1 MDLGSCVHACGFETQ
16 RPKNM
21 LIPNGTTE
29 WLKFKDDVL
38 SRVRTGQELRF
49 ETSFFDTLT
58 LEQKEGLTELLYRDA
73 GAAYMRYLDHLSR
86 SATKRTF

>member
-1 MDLGSCVHACGFETQ
+1 MDCSFETQ

-21 LIPNGTTE
+21 LIPNDTTE

-38 SRVRTGQELRF
+38 SRIRTRQELRF
-49 ETSFFDTLT
+49 DTSFFDTLT
-58 LEQKEGLTELLYRDA
+58 LEQDKGLTELLNRDA
-73 GAAYMRYLDHLSR
+73 EAAYKRHLDHLSR